1 MLERACRKF
10 CTGGMDDADN
20 ERFSTDFCGEVDSIC
35 EQCQNA
41 FQGTDFEAAFL
52 AAGIWIH
59 QSDFD

>member
-1 MLERACRKF
+1 
-10 CTGGMDDADN
+10 MDDADN

>member
-1 MLERACRKF
+1 MMQTTK
-10 CTGGMDDADN
+10 
-20 ERFSTDFCGEVDSIC
+20 DFQLISDSIC

>member
-1 MLERACRKF
+1 MMQTTK
-10 CTGGMDDADN
+10 
-20 ERFSTDFCGEVDSIC
+20 DFQLISVEKLIPY

>member
-1 MLERACRKF
+1 MMQTTK
-10 CTGGMDDADN
+10 
-20 ERFSTDFCGEVDSIC
+20 DFQLISVEKLIPYVNNA
-35 EQCQNA
+35 QNA